1 MKNSKLAVFATT
13 MVMSMASFAA
23 VAEDAITAGTDAPTS
38 NTGFMSI
45 VFGGTI
51 VDIGIWMS
59 IFAVSFATLAFIIQG
74 FVAIK
79 REKLIPEALI
89 GSIAESLEAGNLQ
102 EAIETCEANP
112 GPLSTILMTGF
123 YNISEGFE
131 VVQESIATATEL
143 ETEKLMQ
150 QVNYLNICGQIALML
165 GLMGTV
171 TGMVSAF
178 DGLATATGAA
188 KAALLAGSISGA
200 LWTTCAGLIIA
211 VPALLGYT
219 FIKNNATRIILETEA
234 VVFDLIKVLRDAD
247 VQVED

>member
-1 MKNSKLAVFATT
+1 MKNSKLAVLATT
-13 MVMSMASFAA
+13 MLISVSSFAA
-23 VAEDAITAGTDAPTS
+23 VAQEAITTGTKAPSS
-38 NTGFMSI
+38 NIGFVGI
-45 VFGGTI
+45 VFGGSV

-89 GSIAESLEAGNLQ
+89 GSIAESLETGNLE
-102 EAIETCEANP
+102 EAIATCEANP

-150 QVNYLNICGQIALML
+150 QVNYLNICGQIAPML

-178 DGLATATGAA
+178 NGLANATGAA

-247 VQVED
+247 VEVED